1 MRPTGGCWPGSIPT
15 PRSSELRVVP
25 VRARRRGGDP
35 GCCVLRVAGGSGELS
50 GVEDAARGV
59 AHVLPDAQ
67 DASQRQPGSSDVMR
81 VIHPGE
87 YGGLHQ
93 VSNVQPHGRRTT
105 RARPARG
112 RTGSRTGQ
120 PFIVQWW
127 SGNSRAMQ
135 LLVVSAHSRRACKWQ
150 PFAAVLAG
158 SSALRIQISESSS
171 SFARSPKIIE

>member
-15 PRSSELRVVP
+15 PRSSELHVVP

-35 GCCVLRVAGGSGELS
+35 GCGVLRVAGGSGELS
-50 GVEDAARGV
+50 GVEHAARGV
-59 AHVLPDAQ
+59 AHVLPDAE
-67 DASQRQPGSSDVMR
+67 DASQRQPDSSDVMR

-87 YGGLHQ
+87 CGGLHQ
-93 VSNVQPHGRRTT
+93 VSNVQPHGSTA
-105 RARPARG
+105 RARPVRG

-135 LLVVSAHSRRACKWQ
+135 LFAVSANRRRACKWQ
-150 PFAAVLAG
+150 PFAAMLAG
-158 SSALRIQISESSS
+158 SSALRRQISESSS
-171 SFARSPKIIE
+171 SFARTPKIIG